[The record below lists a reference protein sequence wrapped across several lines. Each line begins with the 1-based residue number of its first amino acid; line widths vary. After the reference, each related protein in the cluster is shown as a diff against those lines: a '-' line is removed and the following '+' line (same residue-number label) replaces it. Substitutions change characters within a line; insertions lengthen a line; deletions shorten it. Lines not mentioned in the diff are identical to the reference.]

1 MPSTSKK
8 QAMLM
13 AAVANGWKPN
23 GAKKPPVPVGVAREF
38 HAADKRKTTRRAPR
52 GR

>member
-13 AAVANGWKPN
+13 AAVASGWKPK

-38 HAADKRKTTRRAPR
+38 HAADKRKMARRAPR